1 MLNTEQ
7 QQRAALPSI
16 VVVAAAAA
24 AEVLA
29 HSLTQV
35 RSTIASEAHKSTG
48 TTDVSRD
55 CLSQHPQ

>member
-16 VVVAAAAA
+16 VVVAVAA

-35 RSTIASEAHKSTG
+35 RSKIASEAHKSTG

>member
-16 VVVAAAAA
+16 VVAAAAA